1 MKNFDKNI
9 KLLSESEFSSLLG
22 KEIKKIRELYCLNQE
37 NFGSQINSS
46 KQHISNIERGKSTP
60 NVYTL
65 YLASKV
71 YDIPISKFDI
81 EPNKKQL
88 SLSQMELIKTI
99 ENINPSDEVCSAII
113 TLLKKK

>member
-1 MKNFDKNI
+1 MVIITKNFDKNI

-22 KEIKKIRELYCLNQE
+22 KEIKKIRELYCMNQE

-65 YLASKV
+65 YLAS
-71 YDIPISKFDI
+71 
-81 EPNKKQL
+81 
-88 SLSQMELIKTI
+88 
-99 ENINPSDEVCSAII
+99 
-113 TLLKKK
+113 